1 MSTSP
6 TPHRIPVIGIV
17 GGIGSGKSAVA
28 RWVAERFNV
37 LLIDADQLGHAALRF
52 ESVKTALRQRF
63 GDQIFDPAG
72 EVNRRALAGVVFGP
86 DEAHRQA
93 RHDLEQISHPA
104 IEQQMV
110 DLITKAE
117 LDGRE
122 AVLLDAAVLLEAGWQ
137 HRCNAVVF
145 VDAPDDVRLQR
156 VAARS
161 GWTEEELR
169 RRESSQLPLAEKK
182 RLSNVVIS
190 NVSND
195 PRGGE
200 ELLDFLCRSWGV
212 CCKPLAN
219 SSQQF

>member
-1 MSTSP
+1 MPTSP
-6 TPHRIPVIGIV
+6 PSNHIPVIGIV

-28 RWVAERFNV
+28 RWVAERANV

-52 ESVKTALRQRF
+52 ESVKTALRKRF
-63 GDQIFDPAG
+63 GDQIFDPTG
-72 EVNRRALAGVVFGP
+72 EVNRRALASVVFGP

-93 RHDLEQISHPA
+93 RHALEQISHPA

-145 VDAPDDVRLQR
+145 VDAPEEVRLQR
-156 VAARS
+156 VGARS
-161 GWTEEELR
+161 GWTQDELR

-195 PRGGE
+195 SRGGQ